1 MRTVLRFFFAII
13 AALCIFAFILGLEW
27 GSK

>member
-1 MRTVLRFFFAII
+1 MRSIVHLFFAII
-13 AALCIFAFILGLEW
+13 AALFIFAFILGLEW